1 MDVSADQSPPT
12 SAPRLRA
19 PARILWSRGRRRPTG
34 EPPPLPYHL
43 QTSGIGWLIAGVAV
57 VALTIAVF
65 ARGLHGL
72 ATDVTVADDA
82 VVRWLNGLHAP
93 GLVGV
98 WRALAAISSWWILNG
113 LWVGLLVALLVL
125 RRFRH
130 LIIFMIL
137 VQLIPLVVEAW
148 VSPISQRPRPFG
160 VVIRAGW
167 GGWALPSMQVT
178 FFALGLVT
186 VLYTMAPEG
195 RWRHRGKWI
204 AAGLV
209 ALTALGR
216 IALGADAPT
225 DVLVAAAI
233 GVTIPL
239 LAFRRFAP
247 NEFFPVSYRRG
258 RAAHL
263 DVGGARGAAIRR
275 AVEDQLG
282 VVVLDVAPFGQ
293 QFSASSTPLRLK
305 VQGDPDA
312 TYLFA
317 KLYAIG
323 HLRADRW
330 YKLGKELLYGRLEDE
345 KPFNSVRRLVQH
357 EDYALRL
364 LRDRGLPV
372 PQPFGSVELT
382 PEREYLL
389 VTEFLEGAK
398 EISEVEVG
406 DAIIDEGLAIVRG
419 LWDAGLAHRDIKPA
433 NLLVQGGHV
442 RLIDTF
448 LTEVHASPWR
458 QAMDLANMMLVLALR
473 SDSARVYQR
482 ALRQFSVEEIGEA
495 FAARQGR
502 AMPSQVRQ
510 LLMGRPDLRVEFVR
524 LLPTLPRPIR
534 IQRWTARRVG
544 LLALVAALL
553 AFVGA
558 NLGFSVT
565 HDNEAGKTPLY
576 TANLGCT
583 RLEPL
588 WLEAQSVPSASLV
601 PCVRTLPTGWT
612 LSNVTVND
620 GRSVLTLDHDRAGAG
635 AAVVRLTATCEL
647 AGAVE
652 TPSPVPGVRRYQR
665 IDRSTS
671 VFGATWHDRF
681 LGGCVT
687 YRLHSTSDIDG
698 RFAAELP
705 VLLGFT
711 SRDGLRQALSQRSG
725 GRLHLDPDTAR

>member
-82 VVRWLNGLHAP
+82 VVKWLTDLHAP

-113 LWVGLLVALLVL
+113 LWVGLLVAL
-125 RRFRH
+125 
-130 LIIFMIL
+130 
-137 VQLIPLVVEAW
+137 
-148 VSPISQRPRPFG
+148 
-160 VVIRAGW
+160 
-167 GGWALPSMQVT
+167 PSLQIT

-186 VLYTMAPEG
+186 LLYTMAPEG

-282 VVVLDVAPFGQ
+282 GVVLDVAPFGQ

-330 YKLGKELLYGRLEDE
+330 YKLGKELLYGSLEDE
-345 KPFNSVRRLVQH
+345 KPFNSVRRLVQQ
-357 EDYALRL
+357 EDYALSLMQRA
-364 LRDRGLPV
+364 GLPV

-524 LLPTLPRPIR
+524 LLPTPPRPIR

-565 HDNEAGKTPLY
+565 HDNEAGKTPLNIG
-576 TANLGCT
+576 NLDCT
-583 RLEPL
+583 
-588 WLEAQSVPSASLV
+588 
-601 PCVRTLPTGWT
+601 
-612 LSNVTVND
+612 D
-620 GRSVLTLDHDRAGAG
+620 
-635 AAVVRLTATCEL
+635 
-647 AGAVE
+647 
-652 TPSPVPGVRRYQR
+652 
-665 IDRSTS
+665 
-671 VFGATWHDRF
+671 
-681 LGGCVT
+681 
-687 YRLHSTSDIDG
+687 
-698 RFAAELP
+698 
-705 VLLGFT
+705 
-711 SRDGLRQALSQRSG
+711 
-725 GRLHLDPDTAR
+725 